1 MVPITGEFQAESP
14 LHPAAAALLSES
26 FARGWADPHKL
37 HRASRQVGILLAE
50 AKEIYARHL
59 GIRSDWIHFLGE
71 PGLGFHLAI
80 SGLLRPNSTLFY
92 TATDREEVLALAE
105 SHLAPG
111 NSRQIPV
118 DHFGQVDMSQLDAK
132 TEDLLV
138 WQLANGETGTV
149 REPLSSHSG
158 FSGSI
163 FVDATASGALHA
175 LPSTFACALWD
186 AQAWSGPAG
195 LGIVAINPE
204 SAWRNPLPSLSP
216 TQLLGSFSIPLAL
229 TGAVALEHWMGDRL
243 MQRAKLSEMNSHIRN
258 FLKVE
263 IADVDIVQPSPTILL
278 DRLSF
283 SFLYVDAE
291 QLVNE
296 LSANGYSV
304 DSGSACV
311 SSNLEFSHVLAS
323 MGYLTHGNIRIRL
336 HNDITWPTVH
346 QFLSTLK
353 IVVEKLRAI

>member
-14 LHPAAAALLSES
+14 LHPAAAALLAES

-37 HRASRQVGILLAE
+37 HRASRQAGILLAE

-71 PGLGFHLAI
+71 PDLGFHLGI
-80 SGLLRPNSTLFY
+80 SGLLLPNSTLFY
-92 TATDREEVLALAE
+92 TTTDREEVLALVQ
-105 SHLAPG
+105 SPLARL
-111 NSRQIPV
+111 NSLQIPV
-118 DHFGQVDMSQLDAK
+118 DRFGQVDTTQLEAQSQDVLI
-132 TEDLLV
+132 

-149 REPLSSHSG
+149 REPLSGRAG

-163 FVDATASGALHA
+163 FIDATASGAEVA
-175 LPSTFACALWD
+175 LPSTFSCALWD
-186 AQAWSGPAG
+186 AQTWAGPTG
-195 LGIVAINPE
+195 LGILAIDPQ
-204 SAWRNPLPSLSP
+204 SQWRNPLPSLSA

-229 TGAVALEHWMGDRL
+229 SGAVALEHWISDRAS
-243 MQRAKLSEMNSHIRN
+243 QRTKLTEMNLHIRN
-258 FLKVE
+258 FLQVE
-263 IADVDIVQPSPTILL
+263 ISDVDIVETSPTILL

-296 LSANGYSV
+296 MSANGYSV
-304 DSGSACV
+304 DSGSACA
-311 SSNLEFSHVLAS
+311 SSNVEFSHVLAA
-323 MGYLTHGNIRIRL
+323 MGYLTHGNIRMRL
-336 HNDITWPTVH
+336 RNDITWPDVH

-353 IVVEKLRAI
+353 SVVEKLRTI